1 MRFSGVLW
9 WVSAIVFALLAG
21 ILTYGLLSN
30 SGAVASSGLQPSAN
44 TRPVVV
50 AVLDIPFRRSIAE
63 SELEIRELP
72 VDSIPEGAAE
82 SIDQVVGKMATADIF
97 ASEPLL
103 MQQLVTPDIVTQQ
116 VALSIPKGKIVTSV
130 PTKSELITN
139 RLVRPGDHIDLMA
152 TFDVEVIRQQGSS
165 PMPESI
171 SLLQNLDVHAIIL
184 PKEILDAQGGDA
196 ASEGGV
202 FRTPDEKGEQSVLLA
217 VDPQDALAIRHILD
231 VGGKLDLAL
240 RAPGDDTSSDP
251 VVVDQ
256 FYLADRYQ
264 IELVRGNLVNLS
276 PYPPE

>member
-1 MRFSGVLW
+1 MRFSGLLW
-9 WVSAIVFALLAG
+9 WISAVVFALLAG

-30 SGAVASSGLQPSAN
+30 SNAGAPSGLQQAAN

-50 AVLDIPFRRSIAE
+50 ATLDIPFRRSITE

-82 SIDQVVGKMATADIF
+82 SIDQVVGKMSTVDVF

-139 RLVRPGDHIDLMA
+139 RLIRPGDHIDLMA

-171 SLLQNLDVHAIIL
+171 ALLQNLDVHAIIL
-184 PKEILDAQGGDA
+184 PKEILDAQDA
-196 ASEGGV
+196 NATSEGGV
-202 FRTPDEKGEQSVLLA
+202 FRTPADKGQQSVLLA

-240 RAPGDDTSSDP
+240 RAPGDDTASEP

-256 FYLADRYQ
+256 FYLAERYQ

-276 PYPPE
+276 PYPSE

>member
-1 MRFSGVLW
+1 MRFSGLLW
-9 WVSAIVFALLAG
+9 WVSAITFAVLAG
-21 ILTYGLLSN
+21 LLTYGLLSN
-30 SGAVASSGLQPSAN
+30 SGAIASSSAQISTN

-50 AVLDIPFRRSIAE
+50 AALDIPFRRSISE

-72 VDSIPEGAAE
+72 IDSIPEGAAE
-82 SIDQVVGKMATADIF
+82 TFEQVVGKMSTVDIF

-130 PTKSELITN
+130 PTQSELIAN
-139 RLVRPGDHIDLMA
+139 RLIRPGDNIDLMA
-152 TFDVEVIRQQGSS
+152 TFDVEVIRQQGTS

-171 SLLQNLDVHAIIL
+171 ALLQNLDVHAIIL
-184 PKEILDAQGGDA
+184 PKELLDAQDGN
-196 ASEGGV
+196 STNEGGV
-202 FRTPDEKGEQSVLLA
+202 FRTPDNKGQSVLLA

-240 RAPGDDTSSDP
+240 RAPGDDTSSDT

-256 FYLADRYQ
+256 FYLAERYQ

-276 PYPPE
+276 PYPPD

>member
-1 MRFSGVLW
+1 MRFSGLLW
-9 WVSAIVFALLAG
+9 WVSAIVFAALAG

-30 SGAVASSGLQPSAN
+30 NGAVASTNLQKSAN

-50 AVLDIPFRRSIAE
+50 AVLDIPFRRSISE
-63 SELEIRELP
+63 TELEIRELP

-82 SIDQVVGKMATADIF
+82 SIDQVVGKMSTVDVF

-116 VALSIPKGKIVTSV
+116 VALSVPKGKIVTSV
-130 PTKSELITN
+130 PTNSELITN
-139 RLVRPGDHIDLMA
+139 RLIRPGDNIDLMA
-152 TFDVEVIRQQGSS
+152 TFDVEVIRQQGSG
-165 PMPESI
+165 PMSESI
-171 SLLQNLDVHAIIL
+171 ALLQNLDVHAIIL
-184 PKEILDAQGGDA
+184 PKEILDTQGAD
-196 ASEGGV
+196 SKNEGGV
-202 FRTPDEKGEQSVLLA
+202 FRTQDDKGQSVLLA

-240 RAPGDDTSSDP
+240 RAPGDDTSSDT
-251 VVVDQ
+251 VAVDQ